1 MSPEPTAV
9 VFRPA
14 PLTSG
19 VAGASSAHVGASGVP
34 AGSLVAAGRDDD
46 ERRTAGYAAGSV
58 TTATEAWFFAAA
70 RTIAG
75 PPMSICSTH
84 SSASAPEATVAWNG

>member
-1 MSPEPTAV
+1 MSANARAASARRCRSVKP
-9 VFRPA
+9 PA
-14 PLTSG
+14 SR
-19 VAGASSAHVGASGVP
+19 AASSA
-34 AGSLVAAGRDDD
+34 
-46 ERRTAGYAAGSV
+46 GYADESV

-84 SSASAPEATVAWNG
+84 SSRPAPEATVAWNG